1 MEQELPDQKSA
12 YELPSTLPPPPEDHS
27 PNVIPAVVFGV
38 AVSVMFG
45 VVLFAISQ
53 VIYIY
58 ILYNSVIGIG
68 IGMAISQGI
77 KLGHY
82 TNENGLLGLTV
93 LCSILTYLVF
103 NYVMYYWLLRDV
115 QGVRPDFFQ
124 FLMLRAEHETLMR
137 GWVPGK
143 IVNIIVWVIEAGIT
157 WFFAFK
163 GAMGGALSYQVS
175 AVPTVVTEFVLHH
188 FTEGR
193 SPEEVQ
199 QELNRMGWSHEKD
212 REKALAAAMAVVA
225 FIQEENEA
233 S

>member
-77 KLGHY
+77 
-82 TNENGLLGLTV
+82 T
-93 LCSILTYLVF
+93 
-103 NYVMYYWLLRDV
+103 M
-115 QGVRPDFFQ
+115 
-124 FLMLRAEHETLMR
+124 
-137 GWVPGK
+137 
-143 IVNIIVWVIEAGIT
+143 
-157 WFFAFK
+157 
-163 GAMGGALSYQVS
+163 
-175 AVPTVVTEFVLHH
+175 
-188 FTEGR
+188 
-193 SPEEVQ
+193 
-199 QELNRMGWSHEKD
+199 
-212 REKALAAAMAVVA
+212 
-225 FIQEENEA
+225 
-233 S
+233 